1 MLLPVRHF
9 SKLSSQL
16 PRHHIASIKIKPAA
30 LNRIKTIVNDKK
42 KDLIKMNDM
51 KHPIGI
57 SIDVKRRGCNGLS
70 YILDYQY
77 SLTPSNKMD
86 DIIKKDGL
94 TIVVK
99 SKAIFFVAGT
109 EMDWQEDSL
118 SSEFTFKNPN
128 EKGRCGCGESFNI

>member
-1 MLLPVRHF
+1 
-9 SKLSSQL
+9 
-16 PRHHIASIKIKPAA
+16 
-30 LNRIKTIVNDKK
+30 
-42 KDLIKMNDM
+42 
-51 KHPIGI
+51 
-57 SIDVKRRGCNGLS
+57 
-70 YILDYQY
+70 
-77 SLTPSNKMD
+77 MD

-109 EMDWQEDSL
+109 EMDWKEDSL